1 LLGLHAIR
9 HHSENIGNRTR
20 CCTGQPLMHAKSLLL
35 GHSARC
41 IGSEPMRTW
50 AHERLLSRSQRKDS
64 LRCRRRRHVQGSG
77 CSHLLREPLL
87 DQTLRQQGQKGRIA
101 GSEEEARIY
110 SEARREGNKAPC
122 RRSRRTALP
131 HTPGALRLHRG
142 HDGALCKSL
151 HHVPRHSQDRSYQ
164 EKGGRVATERD
175 EFERAAWRVMMA
187 AVVKKPERL
196 IFVDECGT
204 HTSLGPLYG
213 YAPRGQRLYL
223 CRCRETGA
231 RTRRCFRA

>member
-1 LLGLHAIR
+1 MSGYSVDLKERI
-9 HHSENIGNRTR
+9 I
-20 CCTGQPLMHAKSLLL
+20 
-35 GHSARC
+35 SAVEED
-41 IGSEPMRTW
+41 GMS
-50 AHERLLSRSQRKDS
+50 
-64 LRCRRRRHVQGSG
+64 QGSG

-87 DQTLRQQGQKGRIA
+87 GQTLRQQGQKGRIA

-131 HTPGALRLHRG
+131 HTSGALRLHRG

-151 HHVPRHSQDRSYQ
+151 HHVPRHSQDRSYK

-175 EFERAAWRVMMA
+175 EFERAAEA
-187 AVVKKPERL
+187 SGC
-196 IFVDECGT
+196 I
-204 HTSLGPLYG
+204 
-213 YAPRGQRLYL
+213 

-231 RTRRCFRA
+231 R